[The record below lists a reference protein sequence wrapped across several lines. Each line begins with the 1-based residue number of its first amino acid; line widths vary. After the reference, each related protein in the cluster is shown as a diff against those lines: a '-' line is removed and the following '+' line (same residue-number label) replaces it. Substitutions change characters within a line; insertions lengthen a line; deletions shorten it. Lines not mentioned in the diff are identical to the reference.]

1 MCTCVC
7 SKLLSRVQLFA
18 TPWIVVHQAL
28 LSMGLSRQEHWSGL
42 PCPPSGNL
50 PYQEMEPMSL
60 MSPALAGGLF
70 TTSSTWEAPQ
80 GAHIKP
86 NCPKALSHQR
96 ASRGTR
102 QTLPQTFSKGAG
114 PFSYC
119 VLFFPGCTGCKILFS
134 ALVCLSHQI
143 QALASLSLTQ
153 EDFWGWE

>member
-1 MCTCVC
+1 MCVQAKSLQSRPILCSPMECSPPGSSVHGIFQARILKCVAMP
-7 SKLLSRVQLFA
+7 SSRG
-18 TPWIVVHQAL
+18 
-28 LSMGLSRQEHWSGL
+28 SSRPRDQ
-42 PCPPSGNL
+42 
-50 PYQEMEPMSL
+50 PMSL